1 MKKRVISGVIVI
13 IIAIGGT
20 IAMNT
25 VGIFK
30 GSPYKSTTSNSQY
43 VFYGNTYEY
52 RWFRNDNSLGIT
64 SGLYEK
70 DGKNIEFMEFGLTQI
85 GEINAFEYKQKNDR
99 TGYIKY
105 INKTAIWTQIG
116 LVVVLIFG
124 VIEIVIARIS
134 EKKQN

>member
-1 MKKRVISGVIVI
+1 MKKRVILGVILI

-25 VGIFK
+25 AGIFK
-30 GSPYKSTTSNSQY
+30 GAPYKSTTSNSQY

-64 SGLYEK
+64 SGFYEK
-70 DGKNIEFMEFGLTQI
+70 DGKNIEFMKYGLTQI
-85 GEINAFEYKQKNDR
+85 GEINAFEYKQENG

-116 LVVVLIFG
+116 LVAVLMSG
-124 VIEIVIARIS
+124 VIEIVIAGIS
-134 EKKQN
+134 KKKQN